1 MFKNMFKKEVYKLDK
16 RNLQTK
22 HKLRN
27 ALIVLMKQYDLS
39 NIQVSMLVK
48 QASCSRSTFYNH
60 YDSIEDLLYG
70 IIDDILE
77 EFKIHIRN
85 PYKHLKNVDFGN
97 FSSNEVTLFEF
108 IKNNR
113 DLFSVLMKETKTLDL
128 NRFIADTIEELYVEE
143 YDFQLNNSKVDPKYF
158 KIYAANGIAAIILRW
173 METGYKESSAY
184 LTEQCIQVIKT
195 AALGFTYIRNTE

>member
-1 MFKNMFKKEVYKLDK
+1 MDR

-22 HKLRN
+22 QKLRN
-27 ALIVLMKQYDLS
+27 ALIALMKQYDLS
-39 NIQVSMLVK
+39 DIQVSMLVK

-60 YDSIEDLLYG
+60 YESVEELLYEM
-70 IIDDILE
+70 IDDVLE

-85 PYKHLKNVDFGN
+85 PYKHLKNIN
-97 FSSNEVTLFEF
+97 FDKFSNNQVTLFNF

-113 DLFSVLMKETKTLDL
+113 ELFSVLMKETKTLDL
-128 NRFIADTIEELYVEE
+128 SRFIADTIEELYVEE

-173 METGYKESSAY
+173 METGYKESSEY
-184 LTEQCIQVIKT
+184 LTEQCIQLLKT
-195 AALGFTYIRNTE
+195 AALGFTYIRNT